1 MGAGAQWGG
10 LGAGVTGGTAGG
22 AACHGLSLGG
32 GPGAGGGGAAAARPV
47 AAGHNAAEILEHVI
61 AWREW
66 GARILEGEGKVN
78 PEGDGW
84 VRIDALDEAQWD
96 ALRGRVEASAERLSG
111 AVRRLDGR
119 KVSKHRD
126 LLRFLLHHDLSHGG
140 QVALLRRAGG

>member
-1 MGAGAQWGG
+1 MGAGAQW
-10 LGAGVTGGTAGG
+10 AAEFERVNGGTWVGV
-22 AACHGLSLGG
+22 ACQGLSLGG
-32 GPGAGGGGAAAARPV
+32 VRGAWGGGAAGARPV

>member
-1 MGAGAQWGG
+1 MGAGAQWAAEFERVNGG
-10 LGAGVTGGTAGG
+10 NEEGEAF
-22 AACHGLSLGG
+22 HGLSPRG
-32 GPGAGGGGAAAARPV
+32 GPGARGAAAAAARPV

>member
-1 MGAGAQWGG
+1 MGAGAQWAAEFERVNGG
-10 LGAGVTGGTAGG
+10 NEEGEAF
-22 AACHGLSLGG
+22 HGLSLRSVTAAM
-32 GPGAGGGGAAAARPV
+32 GAAAAAARPLAGGPN
-47 AAGHNAAEILEHVI
+47 AAGILVHLN